1 VRCCALTPV
10 IVSISRCALASS
22 SPDSPLA
29 RIHRCSRSTRLF
41 AFELS
46 PVEPHS
52 PSFDATSFEGSGKL
66 DHITSRW
73 SGRTARAALVSNI
86 PPRRE
91 ASWAVTPVF
100 VDQCQQST
108 ILFSRWAP
116 FVPAHFATCFPHGAL
131 ALGFM
136 PIEPASV
143 FVSAS
148 CGPFPPT
155 QRFHAYRAC
164 FVTCGSRQNAH
175 DEPHPVIPFPV

>member
-1 VRCCALTPV
+1 MCTDARHCVDLALRSRELEPGFLLLRRFTVALVRLG
-10 IVSISRCALASS
+10 
-22 SPDSPLA
+22 
-29 RIHRCSRSTRLF
+29 CSL
-41 AFELS
+41 FELS

-52 PSFDATSFEGSGKL
+52 PSFDVTSLEGSGKL

-116 FVPAHFATCFPHGAL
+116 FVPAHFATCFPHVAL

-136 PIEPASV
+136 PIEPASM

-164 FVTCGSRQNAH
+164 FVTCVTNTT
-175 DEPHPVIPFPV
+175 